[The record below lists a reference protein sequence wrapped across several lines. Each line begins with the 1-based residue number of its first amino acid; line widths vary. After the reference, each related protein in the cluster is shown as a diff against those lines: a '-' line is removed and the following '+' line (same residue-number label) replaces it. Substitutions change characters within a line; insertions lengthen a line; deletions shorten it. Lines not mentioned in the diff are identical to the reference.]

1 MKKKMIIINGPMGV
15 GKSTICKE
23 ILNTLE
29 QSVWLDGDWC
39 WMMNPWNVSDKNIKM
54 VAKNI
59 TYILR
64 NYLSNTGF
72 IYILF
77 SWVIQKEDIINN
89 ILDKL
94 KDYKFDLIKISIV
107 CSEAELKKRMTLDNR
122 NNENIKNSLSR
133 LPFYYN
139 MNTIKVDTTGKDKTE
154 TVSEILKIINKINAE
169 PAP

>member
-1 MKKKMIIINGPMGV
+1 MKKKVIIINGPMGV

-23 ILNTLE
+23 ILNILE

-39 WMMNPWNVSDKNIKM
+39 WMMNPWNVSDENIKM
-54 VAKNI
+54 VEKNI

-64 NYLSNTGF
+64 NYLSNTSF

-77 SWVIQKEDIINN
+77 SWVIQREEIFNN
-89 ILDKL
+89 ILNKL

-107 CSEAELKKRMTLDNR
+107 CSETELQKRMMLDNR

-133 LPFYYN
+133 LQLYYN

-154 TVSEILKIINKINAE
+154 TVSEILKIINKSKRRIG
-169 PAP
+169 